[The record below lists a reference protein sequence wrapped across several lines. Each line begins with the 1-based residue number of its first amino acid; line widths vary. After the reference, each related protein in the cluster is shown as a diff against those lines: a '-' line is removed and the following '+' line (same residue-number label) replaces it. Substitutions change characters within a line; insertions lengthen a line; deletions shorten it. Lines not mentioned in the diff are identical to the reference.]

1 MTNRRRTRTATV
13 AVALALGMS
22 GLAACSSSASGPKVA
37 QAQDRSASSA
47 APTTAPADTTD
58 PVKWAACMRENG
70 MQVEDPKPGGGPIS
84 MGQVGSGDLAQ
95 VQAKMEAAMKACQR
109 FMPVQGGPGG
119 MPEEAKK
126 QMLQVASCMR
136 TSGFP
141 AFPDPD
147 FSKGGA
153 VTLGSPEV
161 AVDPKY
167 PAALE
172 ACMKTVGVGG
182 PGGGAPGS
190 VGSGNGSGSGAT
202 HG

>member
-1 MTNRRRTRTATV
+1 MTNRRRTRIATAAT
-13 AVALALGMS
+13 ALALGVTLGTT
-22 GLAACSSSASGPKVA
+22 GLTACSSTASGPKVA
-37 QAQDRSASSA
+37 QAQDRTAGVA
-47 APTTAPADTTD
+47 EATTAPADTTD

-70 MQVEDPKPGGGPIS
+70 IPVQDPKPGGGAIS
-84 MGQVGSGDLAQ
+84 MGQVGSGDVAQ
-95 VQAKMEAAMKACQR
+95 LQAKLEAATKACQR
-109 FMPVQGGPGG
+109 FMPVQSGAGG

-153 VTLGSPEV
+153 VALGSPEV

-167 PAALE
+167 PAAME
-172 ACMKTVGVGG
+172 ACLKSAGV
-182 PGGGAPGS
+182 
-190 VGSGNGSGSGAT
+190 GSGSGAT